1 MSVTLDLESTQKVE
15 FHDMLKMFIK
25 RGKLGA
31 KWGFANLDL
40 FKAEVN
46 ARGTEFDE
54 IFKAELKNAVEF
66 CNLAPCPDKPPDKSS
81 RRAKQADKR
90 RCEEIKWYL
99 KD

>member
-1 MSVTLDLESTQKVE
+1 MNVTWDLQSSTQKVE

-31 KWGFANLDL
+31 EWSFDNLDL
-40 FKAEVN
+40 LKAEV
-46 ARGTEFDE
+46 AAKGMEFDDKFE
-54 IFKAELKNAVEF
+54 AELQKAVDF
-66 CNLAPCPDKPPDKSS
+66 CNLAPCPDDLSQNL
-81 RRAKQADKR
+81 ANQDDKR